1 MSKSRAAFS
10 IADER
15 NMPYFEMMKKSFQ
28 HFHPDI
34 PLILIDQSSI
44 DRFRDEHF
52 FYRATPIVAKNLL
65 RDYSIVL
72 KIDADTIITGNLDHV
87 FEGDF
92 DVAVV
97 NNSNPREDKAYPIRF
112 LDVDP
117 MQYVCA
123 GFVVMKSKA
132 FVDHWLG
139 LCRSKHFLNYQYREQ
154 DLLNLMVH
162 YFGEEVGGP
171 YKVKF
176 LDQGD
181 SFYNLASKG
190 YTPKTKMVDGKIILP
205 PVTDELGTYP
215 ESEKIIR
222 AYHFAGGNNNPMKGK
237 YRLVFP
243 KDVADY
249 IDTLVK

>member
-1 MSKSRAAFS
+1 MTKSIVAFS
-10 IADER
+10 IADAN
-15 NMPYFEMMKKSFQ
+15 NMPYFEMMKASFQ
-28 HFHPDI
+28 KFHPDI
-34 PLILIDQSSI
+34 PLILIDQAAI
-44 DRFRDEHF
+44 DRFRDPHF

-65 RDYSIVL
+65 RDYDEIL
-72 KIDADTIITGNLDHV
+72 KLDADTIITGNLDHI

-92 DVAVV
+92 DVATVY
-97 NNSNPREDKAYPIRF
+97 NSNPREDKTYPVRF

-154 DLLNLMVH
+154 DLLNFMVH
-162 YFGEEVGGP
+162 YMSEEVGGP

-190 YTPKTKMVDGKIILP
+190 YWPNIEVKDNQLVLP

-215 ESEKIIR
+215 ETEKIIR
-222 AYHFAGGNNNPMKGK
+222 AIHWAGGNSPDKMKYK
-237 YRLVFP
+237 LRFKKEVC
-243 KDVADY
+243 DY
-249 IDTLVK
+249 IDKLVK